1 MVKRQKKTERM
12 SPNVRKDALIAA
24 TLKCLSTEGHEGLSI
39 RKISAEAGVAVGLIN
54 HHYAN
59 KEDLVA
65 QAYEH
70 LTLSHLEGIKNEV
83 LTADPH
89 PRSQL
94 SAFVRAM
101 LSPIIV
107 DPGVFRAWIVF
118 WSLKQPGNA
127 FSQVYDRTYGEYRH
141 FLEDI
146 LRRLAISRG
155 VPLLDFRLA
164 AIGLMAL
171 LDGLWIEGSLDPE
184 TLSTEDA
191 VRLAEAWVDALVRGS
206 GESARPDSQKP
217 LEELA

>member
-1 MVKRQKKTERM
+1 MAKRLKKTERL
-12 SPNVRKDALIAA
+12 SPSDRKEALIAA
-24 TLKCLSTEGHEGLSI
+24 TLKCLSTEGFEGLSI

-70 LTLSHLEGIKNEV
+70 LTLSHLEMIKRTV
-83 LTADPH
+83 AAADAS

-94 SAFVRAM
+94 SAFVEAM
-101 LSPIIV
+101 LSPTIL
-107 DPGVFRAWIVF
+107 DPGVLRAWIVF
-118 WSLKQPGNA
+118 WGMKQPGNA
-127 FSQVYDRTYGEYRH
+127 MSEVYERTYGEYRL

-146 LRRLAISRG
+146 LRRLAVSRG

-164 AIGLMAL
+164 AIGLLAL

-184 TLSTEDA
+184 TLSSEDA
-191 VRLAEAWVDALVRGS
+191 VRLAEAWVDALVLGN
-206 GESARPDSQKP
+206 ARSVRPEMERP
-217 LEELA
+217 LENMA